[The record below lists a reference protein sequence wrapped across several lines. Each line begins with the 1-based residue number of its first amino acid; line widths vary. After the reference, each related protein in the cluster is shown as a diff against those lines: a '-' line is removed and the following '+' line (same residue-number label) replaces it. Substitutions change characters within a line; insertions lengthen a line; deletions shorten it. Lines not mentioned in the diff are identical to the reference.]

1 MQRKFIAIAG
11 FFGLTAVALGA
22 FAAHTLK
29 AHLSALLLSTFQTGV
44 QYQMS
49 HALAL
54 LLVALLLDRYPS
66 RWLMASA
73 WLWVTGIVL
82 FSGSLYGLA
91 LGGPALLGPITP
103 LGGICFL
110 LGWACVMAA
119 ALPSSAER

>member
-1 MQRKFIAIAG
+1 
-11 FFGLTAVALGA
+11 
-22 FAAHTLK
+22 
-29 AHLSALLLSTFQTGV
+29 
-44 QYQMS
+44 MS

-66 RWLMASA
+66 RWLMASG

-110 LGWACVMAA
+110 LGWACVVAA
-119 ALPSSAER
+119 ALSSSAER